1 MARRR
6 KKSHDDEG
14 VQVNLTAMLDMAFQ
28 LLAFFVLTF
37 KPAPIEGQIS
47 LRMPPPQPVVMAQ
60 SKEKKAGSAEKK
72 VETGLESLVISAFPD
87 KTGGLGTMQV
97 FEQPVAT
104 LSGLDAELRDKLTAA
119 NTPFEQV
126 VIQVHSGLRYDA
138 LMSVIDI
145 CTRQKM
151 SDGKPLTKLSFVELD
166 PDAK

>member
-1 MARRR
+1 M
-6 KKSHDDEG
+6 E
-14 VQVNLTAMLDMAFQ
+14 VNLTAMLDMAFQ

-47 LRMPPPQPVVMAQ
+47 LRMPPPQPVVIAQ
-60 SKEKKAGSAEKK
+60 TKEKKAGSADKE
-72 VETGLESLVISAFPD
+72 VDTGLDSLVISAFPD
-87 KTGGLGTMQV
+87 KAGGLGTMQV
-97 FEQPVAT
+97 FEQPIAT

-138 LMSVIDI
+138 LMSVVDI

-151 SDGKPLTKLSFVELD
+151 ADGKALAKLSFVELD